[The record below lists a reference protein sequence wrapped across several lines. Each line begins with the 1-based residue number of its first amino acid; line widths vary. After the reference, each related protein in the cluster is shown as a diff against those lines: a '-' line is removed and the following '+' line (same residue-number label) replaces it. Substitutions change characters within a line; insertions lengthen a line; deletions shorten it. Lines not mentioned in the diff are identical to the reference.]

1 MSAETIL
8 NLINEVLEND
18 KLHLLTELDAGEG
31 KGFDAEEFYKTAL
44 SMFKPPSELAGKL
57 DTEER
62 SFFKRYL
69 ADNITGKT
77 LPEKVKQ
84 LNALMSSSEGIDA
97 DNTPLNYILSSLGAL
112 KILQETI
119 DDFSESAAGFTF
131 EAFLAGLLAGVQVTG
146 KEGGQLP
153 IDDVRFWVNPKT
165 GEGGQPVSLKLLTG
179 QGDSTLVKGSIKNL
193 LGFFKKPEIAA
204 IANTKGIEYIVAL
217 KYSDKGLG
225 IYSFN
230 IRPNNFFEWIEES
243 AFDFKRLEAAPEE
256 EPELQTE
263 GQEEG
268 LEDATAKFKQ
278 AVGEFLPMFG
288 MAKEFEPNMMNLK
301 TGKVDKWKK
310 QIIPYP
316 IFKDLGAAAVRDLYK
331 STADGALSPE
341 GDAAYTKFMGQKGAE
356 RYKVYK
362 GKPTGISD
370 ELKGQWGEVK
380 DEHPSVWM
388 PVAKKIR
395 GIVDHRFTAFKDAME
410 KVSTLEDWSFNALL
424 PYAKQYRKKTFKDAA
439 SVELLHNMSE
449 SNDAKAIERW
459 AETMQ
464 KLHITTGTHAQFHI
478 PIREVKVGG
487 NDYGTITFDKK
498 KIFAIINAYA
508 DVLKK
513 QVAPVYKSF
522 ANLNESINAYFL
534 ENQPGS
540 AGKASEWAVK
550 LQKDVGALPK
560 ITAGAP
566 ASPRGMSQPGGQTSK
581 GTSGGTKSE
590 SQEFDNQL
598 ERLLA
603 EVFKK

>member
-230 IRPNNFFEWIEES
+230 IRPNNFFEWIEER
-243 AFDFKRLEAAPEE
+243 AFDFKRLETAPEE

-263 GQEEG
+263 AQEKS

-278 AVGEFLPMFG
+278 AVGEFLPMLG
-288 MAKEFEPNMMNLK
+288 MAKEFEPNMASLK
-301 TGKVDKWKK
+301 AGNVSDWKQ
-310 QIIPYP
+310 QIVPYP
-316 IFKDLGAAAVRDLYK
+316 KFKGLGAAAKRDLLK
-331 STADGALSPE
+331 NIVAATLSPE
-341 GDAAYTKFMGQKGAE
+341 GDAAYAKFMGQPQHAE
-356 RYKVYK
+356 RYKTLK
-362 GKPTGISD
+362 GKPTGIPD
-370 ELKGQWGEVK
+370 ELKDQWEEAK
-380 DEHPSVWM
+380 DEHSSVWM
-388 PVAKKIR
+388 PVASQIKKI
-395 GIVDHRFTAFKDAME
+395 VDQRFTALKDAME

-424 PYAKQYRKKTFKDAA
+424 PFAKQYSKKTYTDAA

-464 KLHITTGTHAQFHI
+464 KLHITTGKRAQFHI

-508 DVLKK
+508 DVLKA

-534 ENQPGS
+534 ENKPGS
-540 AGKASEWAVK
+540 AGEASDWAVK

-560 ITAGAP
+560 IKAEGAP
-566 ASPRGMSQPGGQTSK
+566 ASPRGTSQGGGQTSK
-581 GTSGGTKSE
+581 GLSTE
-590 SQEFDNQL
+590 SQQFDNQL